1 LVVWFRW
8 NLLVFAS
15 RSDWL
20 SGMAARGVVVSEG
33 RWSELVDPSL
43 RIAPRTVA
51 GDLHLGILVVAAHPS
66 RVIDG

>member
-1 LVVWFRW
+1 
-8 NLLVFAS
+8 
-15 RSDWL
+15 
-20 SGMAARGVVVSEG
+20 MAARGVVVSEG